1 MPLRWD
7 TLPTVD
13 GTRMLGSRMMRI
25 GYAFDLVCF
34 LVGNMVRLLLLG
46 TCYCEFSALLGY
58 PLELK

>member
-1 MPLRWD
+1 
-7 TLPTVD
+7 
-13 GTRMLGSRMMRI
+13 MMRI